1 MSKKVNQNDDLLVPI
16 SLVKNKLKLGEAITY
31 KDLCDKL
38 DIPYYSSGNQ
48 KKAQLKELQRC
59 FEFENVNRKLI
70 ITKIYDEPLP
80 KIRNVAANALYVKYV
95 ECILLSHLS
104 KQPDNKI
111 YMTNQQLY
119 YLLGMVNER
128 FIEYAKNYKLLED
141 KSNNLT
147 YIDIKEFYERCNA
160 NLPDILNSS
169 LNSLVRRVLIEH
181 DKVYM
186 IGIKNNDGELIYHE
200 ADDDERSEILKV
212 KREVMTKFG
221 VEIEIQI
228 YLQGKKEEYY
238 EELDKEF
245 KDQYDWYKVYQTN
258 KIIYCQK
265 TAIQALPADK
275 VKLQKL
281 MLNNEVI
288 NKFNKQTEKIY
299 QSKKENQ
306 DMLEALFD
314 SLYEYEEEIRYNI
327 ERSVNDDEA
336 GQYLRKQHYLTDTLI
351 KINDNTI

>member
-1 MSKKVNQNDDLLVPI
+1 MSKKDIQNDDLLVPI

-31 KDLCDKL
+31 KDLCTKL

-59 FEFENVNRKLI
+59 FEFENANRKLI
-70 ITKIYDEPLP
+70 ITKIYDEALP
-80 KIRNVAANALYVKYV
+80 KIRNVAANAVYVKYV
-95 ECILLSHLS
+95 ECILLSQLA

-119 YLLGMVNER
+119 YLLGMVNEK
-128 FIEYAKNYKLLED
+128 FIKYAKNYKLLED
-141 KSNNLT
+141 KDNNLT
-147 YIDIKEFYERCNA
+147 HIDIKEFYERCNA

-186 IGIKNNDGELIYHE
+186 IGIKNSDGEIIYHE
-200 ADDDERSEILKV
+200 ASDDERSEILKV
-212 KREVMTKFG
+212 KREVMTEFG

-228 YLQGKKEEYY
+228 YLQGKKEKYY
-238 EELDKEF
+238 EKLNEKFIEE
-245 KDQYDWYKVYQTN
+245 YEWYNVYQTN

-275 VKLQKL
+275 EKFQKL
-281 MLNNEVI
+281 MLNNEVV
-288 NKFNKQTEKIY
+288 NKFNKQTDKIY
-299 QSKKENQ
+299 QSKKEDQ
-306 DMLEALFD
+306 DMLELLFD
-314 SLYEYEEEIRYNI
+314 SIYEY
-327 ERSVNDDEA
+327 NDPELVCATENTIKNDEA
-336 GQYLRKQHYLTDTLI
+336 SQYLRKQYYLTDTLI
-351 KINDNTI
+351 KLN

>member
-1 MSKKVNQNDDLLVPI
+1 MSKKINQNDDLLVPI

-59 FEFENVNRKLI
+59 FEFENANRKLI

-95 ECILLSHLS
+95 ECILLSHIS

-147 YIDIKEFYERCNA
+147 YIDIKAFSDRCNA

-228 YLQGKKEEYY
+228 YLQGKKEKYY

-245 KDQYDWYKVYQTN
+245 KNQYDWYNVYQTN

-281 MLNNEVI
+281 MLNNEVV

-336 GQYLRKQHYLTDTLI
+336 GQYLKKQHYLTDTLI
-351 KINDNTI
+351 KLN